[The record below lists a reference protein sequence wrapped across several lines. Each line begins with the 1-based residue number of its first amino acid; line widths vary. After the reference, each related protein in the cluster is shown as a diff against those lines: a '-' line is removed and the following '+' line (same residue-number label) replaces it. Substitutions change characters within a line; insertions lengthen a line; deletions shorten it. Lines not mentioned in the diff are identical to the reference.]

1 MASAQRSAPWWL
13 VPRSRVGTVT
23 RLLGAVVSTLML
35 GAAVGASSAGAS
47 ILRATSV
54 LPPGESGF
62 VSVTC
67 FATGK
72 GCSHLYDQQQLFIHF
87 QRKDAMLGQ
96 PGTAEDPRP
105 GVQIVRDSYGVPA
118 VTGATSYDLWWGA
131 GWATAQDRLAQLE
144 IFRFSTRGEL
154 ASVLGPSYLPTDIE
168 IRRDFYTQSELA
180 TMFARL
186 PAAMQQRYE
195 AYDAGINAWVDN
207 VNSNPSALPAE
218 FLALGTSPTH
228 FSVEDLLAIGAYLAR
243 TTPSSDGSELE
254 NMEAIQRSGPSR
266 FNRILP
272 LRIKGQISTIPRADG
287 LFPSDPG
294 RTRADE
300 RTALKRSYAYVRHL
314 PVPKPGNLGVQYVS
328 GTKPKFSSS
337 ALTRAVDDGA
347 GSMNPLAAI
356 HRGGSYMVAIG
367 SRRTHRAFLF
377 NGPEL
382 GFSAPEE
389 LYEIELHGPGV
400 DVRGV
405 TVAGV
410 PVIAI
415 GHNAHI
421 AFGLTS
427 GLSETNSL
435 YAEHLV
441 PRHPDEYYYK
451 GRVRQM
457 SCRDE
462 TFTYSLGTAL
472 LRHPRPSAAS
482 PPHGS
487 TTLRLCRTIH
497 GPVQERVGN
506 IAYARRYTTWMREVS
521 TITGLAAVN
530 GASTIRQVNRDTRLL
545 TWNENLMAA
554 DDHGNIGYWH
564 PGLLPRLPKRWD
576 ERLPLLGNG
585 SAEWRGFLSVAQR
598 PHVIDPKQGWLANWN
613 TLPSMG
619 WTTGNDP
626 APERVAGPWF
636 RGAWL
641 DRLASRP
648 AKHPSFGGMDHLIYE
663 AGTIAQQR
671 PLATRELRRALHGAH
686 GRAATVLRTLLDWNG
701 SYTRESHGKV
711 EPGVATWQEF
721 KLQMQRLALHPLGT
735 AGRLIGGGGPN
746 DEHEFDASLGQA
758 YALRALGPS
767 GWRRAAAATF
777 TVLAG
782 RFRTRDP
789 RRWREARAMF
799 PESALGAENPPPL
812 PFFDRGTFEQVVA
825 LGS

>member
-1 MASAQRSAPWWL
+1 MR
-13 VPRSRVGTVT
+13 
-23 RLLGAVVSTLML
+23 RLAAALLPLAFAACLGS
-35 GAAVGASSAGAS
+35 SSAGAS

-62 VSVTC
+62 VSIAC
-67 FATGK
+67 FASGQ
-72 GCSHLYDQQQLFIHF
+72 GCDHLYDQQQLFIHF
-87 QRKDAMLGQ
+87 RRKDAMLGQ
-96 PGTAEDPRP
+96 PGTAEVPRS
-105 GVQIVRDSYGVPA
+105 GVRIVRDSYGVPA

-154 ASVLGPSYLPTDIE
+154 ASVLGPSYLPADIE
-168 IRRDFYTQSELA
+168 IRRDFYTESELA
-180 TMFARL
+180 TMFTRL

-195 AYDAGINAWVDN
+195 AYDAGINAWVDH
-207 VNSNPSALPAE
+207 VNADPSELPAE
-218 FLALGTSPTH
+218 FLALGVTPTH

-243 TTPSSDGSELE
+243 TTPSSDGSELQ
-254 NMEAIQRSGPSR
+254 NLKAIKRSGPSR

-272 LRIKGQISTIPRADG
+272 LRIKGQISTIPRSDG

-294 RTRADE
+294 RTRAEE
-300 RTALKRSYAYVRHL
+300 RAALTRSYAYVRHL
-314 PVPKPGNLGVQYVS
+314 PVPKSGNLGVQYVS
-328 GTKPKFSSS
+328 GSKPKFSSE

-347 GSMNPLAAI
+347 GAMNPLAAI
-356 HRGGSYMVAIG
+356 RRGGSYMVAIG

-405 TVAGV
+405 TAAGV

-421 AFGLTS
+421 AWGLTS

-435 YAEHLV
+435 YVEHLV

-451 GRVRQM
+451 GHVRRM

-462 TFTYSLGTAL
+462 TFTYREGTAL
-472 LRHPRPSAAS
+472 LRRIGPSVAS
-482 PPHGS
+482 SASGSTSPASGS

-497 GPVQERVGN
+497 GPVQERVGD
-506 IAYARRYTTWMREVS
+506 IAYARRYTTWMREIS
-521 TITGLAAVN
+521 TITGLAAIDS
-530 GASTIRQVNRDTRLL
+530 ASRIAQVNRDTRLL

-564 PGLLPRLPKRWD
+564 PGLLPRLPKNWD
-576 ERLPLLGNG
+576 ERLPLPGNG

-641 DRLASRP
+641 DRLASRL
-648 AKHPSFGGMDHLIYE
+648 AKHPSFAGMDHLIYE

-671 PLATRELRRALHGAH
+671 PLATPELRLALHGAH
-686 GRAATVLRTLLDWNG
+686 RKAATVLRTILGWNG
-701 SYTRESHGKV
+701 SYVRESHGKV

-721 KLQMQRLALHPLGT
+721 KLQMQRLALRPLGA

-746 DEHEFDASLGQA
+746 DEHRFDVSLGQA
-758 YALRALGPS
+758 YALRALPPS

-777 TVLAG
+777 TVLAR
-782 RFRTRDP
+782 RFRTHDP
-789 RRWREARAMF
+789 HRWRAARAMF
-799 PESALGAENPPPL
+799 PESALGAETPPPL